1 MKFFF
6 FFKKKGPNEITRRSD
21 VIQEKLKTKI
31 LEIKYEMMM
40 MKKKK
45 GGLAYAELLAGGLF
59 KNYRT
64 PPIKFKVK
72 KKSRHYQQQ
81 KNKFS
86 NP

>member
-1 MKFFF
+1 
-6 FFKKKGPNEITRRSD
+6 
-21 VIQEKLKTKI
+21 
-31 LEIKYEMMM
+31 MMM